1 MSFLITSNTA
11 KSGGVQLS
19 GGINRPFSY
28 FNNLQDTFKIPKNS
42 EIAVQ
47 SIKINKEGNF
57 HTNARNNQFYIFHG
71 EDLDDVTN
79 NNINLTTSTTS
90 YGFVTNDEGEQSF
103 SANVDDFAGFV
114 QKAFRRATYLPN
126 NQVSVTNTSGTQVTV
141 KRNSSGVDFEGFKF
155 SFTGHNSSNNG
166 NNIPHEWIVGEGGQ
180 LGHPFGYN
188 SGTGFLQN
196 NDNTDQVELIGT
208 NYPLSLTNGSYKVSI
223 HGHGGTSARSEEWA
237 IGLTRCTRTKQI
249 DVNGSF
255 PNVAPTGEEDPEL
268 EAPIYYSDTEFF
280 DYVIRNE
287 EDGNGSF
294 KIKLFHST
302 YDGDELEMTE
312 MDYRTALGIANYI
325 DTNGSNISQVG
336 FTINNERVAVK
347 VYNAGAGP
355 GTGWITLVSGTNVNA
370 SRNLKPVNQCC
381 WNLYP
386 KILLPPSAEVKIERF
401 EGIAID
407 GHVYGSETLNP
418 VTNRYEQNHCD
429 WWATCVNTDQEQNL
443 CQSVDNRYM
452 IETGNTTAYSQF
464 GLNASGLVN
473 KDIVLVLTKSEKY
486 TPSWFANTQDIFG
499 FSNRGIVDQTSSP
512 ILQLNPIF
520 FESDNVP
527 IVTSNNSLFV
537 RLKNMTFN
545 SVNFSKSSLSKIL
558 YHLPR
563 FDNSGAEVG
572 GLFFE
577 PSERVYLKLNNI
589 DDLFINDIEVE
600 IVNSDEKLATNLT
613 GKTIVCFHIRDAK

>member
-11 KSGGVQLS
+11 ESGGVQLS

-57 HTNARNNQFYIFHG
+57 HTNARNNQFYIYQG
-71 EDLDDVTN
+71 EDLDDVTGN
-79 NNINLTTSTTS
+79 DINLTTSTTS
-90 YGFVTNDEGEQSF
+90 YGFVTNDQGENSF

-141 KRNSSGVDFEGFKF
+141 KRNASGVDFEGFKF
-155 SFTGHNSSNNG
+155 SFTGHPSASNG
-166 NNIPHEWIVGEGGQ
+166 NNIAHEWAVGEVGQ
-180 LGHPFGYN
+180 VGHPFGYN

-196 NDNTDQVELIGT
+196 NDNADDVDLIGT
-208 NYPLSLTNGSYKVSI
+208 NYPLSLTNGSYVVSI
-223 HGHGGTSARSEEWA
+223 HGHGGASGRSEEWQ
-237 IGLTRCTRTKQI
+237 IGLTRCTRTKRI

-255 PNVAPTGEEDPEL
+255 PNVVTGDEDPSL
-268 EAPIYYSDTEFF
+268 QYPTYFNASYDPFY
-280 DYVIRNE
+280 DYVVRNE
-287 EDGNGSF
+287 EDTNGSF
-294 KIKLFHST
+294 KIKIFQATSEPNN
-302 YDGDELEMTE
+302 DIEMTE
-312 MDYRTALGIANYI
+312 LDYRTGLGIANYI
-325 DTNGSNISQVG
+325 DANASHISQVG
-336 FTINNERVAVK
+336 FTLNNERVAVN
-347 VYNAGAGP
+347 VYNASTTA
-355 GTGWITLVSGTNVNA
+355 WITLVDGTDVNA

-386 KILLPPSAEVKIERF
+386 KISLPPSAEVKIERF
-401 EGIAID
+401 EGIGID

-418 VTNRYEQNHCD
+418 VTNQYEQKHCD
-429 WWATCVNTDQEQNL
+429 WWATCVNTDQEENL
-443 CQSVDNRYM
+443 CQEVDNRFM
-452 IETGNTTAYSQF
+452 IRTGNTTAYSQF

-486 TPSWFANTQDIFG
+486 QPSWFANTQDIFG
-499 FSNRGIVDQTSSP
+499 FTNRGIVDQSSSP
-512 ILQLNPIF
+512 IAQFNPIF

-527 IVTSNNSLFV
+527 KVVSNNSLFV